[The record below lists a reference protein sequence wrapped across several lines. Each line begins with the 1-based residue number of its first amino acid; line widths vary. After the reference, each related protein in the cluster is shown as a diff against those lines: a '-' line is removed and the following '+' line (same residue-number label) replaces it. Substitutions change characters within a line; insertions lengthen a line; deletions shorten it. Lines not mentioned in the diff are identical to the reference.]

1 MYARMYARIVY
12 RGKKIH
18 KDPAAGASPTTM
30 WQTVVEVMRQGDT
43 LPGLNG
49 ILVAVTRLLR
59 LRRRLT

>member
-12 RGKKIH
+12 RGKKSH

-30 WQTVVEVMRQGDT
+30 RQTVEVMRQGDT

-49 ILVAVTRLLR
+49 IVVAVTRLPR
-59 LRRRLT
+59 IRRRLT